1 MGSRSAARGRDQ
13 RRDMAPWSKAAVVL
27 SLATCIE
34 CFMVPSAVIARPRA
48 LALRAPASLRL
59 YMRHSSPEEKKKKEK
74 TSSWIT
80 MRRSLVQA
88 ATLQLVNVLSCAAAM
103 TDEMPPEMVEAAKQ
117 GKMTFEPRGITA
129 QDTVVFVIGFI
140 PFIWATNE
148 FWRRIVAGES
158 FGTGASSVIIDP
170 NAEVRVPFS
179 GQECTRTRRDE
190 CGILALCVRRHHR
203 GTGRLHSFPGVE

>member
-1 MGSRSAARGRDQ
+1 MHTPT
-13 RRDMAPWSKAAVVL
+13 DMAPWSKAAVVL

-170 NAEVRVPFS
+170 NAEVEGSRFRGRSVLGRGAMNVAYLLFAS
-179 GQECTRTRRDE
+179 VGITVALVAFTVFQE
-190 CGILALCVRRHHR
+190 L
-203 GTGRLHSFPGVE
+203 SK